1 MVTITHLELTDPSRL
16 RPAADPG
23 DTRVERVRD
32 PDLSARLY
40 REVGGPWSWTDRL
53 SWDAQAWDAWTRR
66 VHTDVLYAGEVLA
79 GYYELDPQPPHDVEI
94 AIFGLLAAFHG
105 RGLGGHLLTEAVRRA
120 FALPG
125 TRRVWV
131 HTCTLDG
138 PHALANYRA
147 RGFEPFKVEEQA

>member
-1 MVTITHLELTDPSRL
+1 MAQVTHLELTDPAGL
-16 RPAADPG
+16 RSAPDPG
-23 DTRVERVRD
+23 GARVERVRD
-32 PDLSARLY
+32 AGLSARLY

-53 SWDAQAWDAWTRR
+53 SWDADAWASHVAR
-66 VHTDVLYAGEVLA
+66 VHTDVLYADEILA
-79 GYYELDPQPPHDVEI
+79 GYYELDPQAPHDVEI

-125 TRRVWV
+125 TRRVWL

-138 PHALANYRA
+138 PNALANYRA
-147 RGFEPFKVEEQA
+147 RGFTPFRVEGR